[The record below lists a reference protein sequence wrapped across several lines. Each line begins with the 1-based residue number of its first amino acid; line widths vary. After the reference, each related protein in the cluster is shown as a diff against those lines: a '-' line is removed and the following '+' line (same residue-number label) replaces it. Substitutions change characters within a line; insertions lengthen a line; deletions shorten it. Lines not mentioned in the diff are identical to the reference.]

1 MTSVYTSGIMYIQ
14 KESEVNKMETRKN
27 EAKRNYIEARNNYM
41 ENRTNENWIAFCNA
55 KILCRRLG
63 VLI

>member
-1 MTSVYTSGIMYIQ
+1 
-14 KESEVNKMETRKN
+14 MEAKKN
-27 EAKRNYIEARNNYM
+27 EAKKNYIEARNNYI

-55 KILCRRLG
+55 KILCCRLG

>member
-1 MTSVYTSGIMYIQ
+1 MTNVYTSGIMYIQ
-14 KESEVNKMETRKN
+14 KESEVHKMEARKN

-41 ENRTNENWIAFCNA
+41 ANRTNENWIAFCDA

>member
-1 MTSVYTSGIMYIQ
+1 MTNVYISGIMYIQ
-14 KESEVNKMETRKN
+14 KESEVHTMEARKN
-27 EAKRNYIEARNNYM
+27 EAKKNYIEARNNYM
-41 ENRTNENWIAFCNA
+41 ANRTNENWIAFCNA

>member
-1 MTSVYTSGIMYIQ
+1 MYIQ
-14 KESEVNKMETRKN
+14 EESEVHKMEARKN

-41 ENRTNENWIAFCNA
+41 ANRTNENWIAFCDA

>member
-1 MTSVYTSGIMYIQ
+1 
-14 KESEVNKMETRKN
+14 MEAKKN
-27 EAKRNYIEARNNYM
+27 EAKKNYIEARNNYN

>member
-1 MTSVYTSGIMYIQ
+1 MTNVYTSSIMYIQ
-14 KESEVNKMETRKN
+14 KESEVHTMEIRKN
-27 EAKRNYIEARNNYM
+27 EAKKNYIEARNNYIA
-41 ENRTNENWIAFCNA
+41 NRTNENWIAFCNA

>member
-1 MTSVYTSGIMYIQ
+1 MYIH
-14 KESEVNKMETRKN
+14 KESEVHKMEARKN
-27 EAKRNYIEARNNYM
+27 EAKRNYIEARNNYF
-41 ENRTNENWIAFCNA
+41 ENRTNENWIAFCDA